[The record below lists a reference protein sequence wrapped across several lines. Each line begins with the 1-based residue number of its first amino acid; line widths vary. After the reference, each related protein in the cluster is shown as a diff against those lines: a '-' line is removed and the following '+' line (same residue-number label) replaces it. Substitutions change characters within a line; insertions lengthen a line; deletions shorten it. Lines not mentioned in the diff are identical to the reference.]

1 MEKKNLKDTNEN
13 AINVKILSVKK
24 GLLAYE
30 DVQFIR
36 IKSKKYTLIIM
47 KDYLPI
53 IGEIE
58 GNIEIETLKE
68 TIKLENIVGYYIHKH
83 NEFNLFLKEG
93 KSNVRRS
100 NLFHKQSFYT
110 INCIFRICIIIRNY
124 HLYHD
129 RKI

>member
-83 NEFNLFLKEG
+83 NEFNLFLKED
-93 KSNVRRS
+93 K
-100 NLFHKQSFYT
+100 
-110 INCIFRICIIIRNY
+110 
-124 HLYHD
+124 
-129 RKI
+129 

>member
-68 TIKLENIVGYYIHKH
+68 TIQLENIVGYYIHKH
-83 NEFNLFLKEG
+83 NEFNLFLKED
-93 KSNVRRS
+93 K
-100 NLFHKQSFYT
+100 
-110 INCIFRICIIIRNY
+110 
-124 HLYHD
+124 
-129 RKI
+129 